1 MTNFI
6 NSVSDWF
13 ANLPWWGWVLIVL
26 SVLIFAAIV
35 TPDPVEVEKDSNYP
49 ANWDDTI
56 TCTVPWQKPIILR
69 PDEFH
74 SYEEAYSGIWEVTL
88 RNGNLIYL
96 PMEYTTILD
105 NSMELTTL

>member
-1 MTNFI
+1 MPAI
-6 NSVSDWF
+6 LIWCIVG
-13 ANLPWWGWVLIVL
+13 AIEIVVVLIIVL
-26 SVLIFAAIV
+26 AIGFILDN
-35 TPDPVEVEKDSNYP
+35 PDKDTDEEDNIIICS
-49 ANWDDTI
+49 
-56 TCTVPWQKPIILR
+56 VPWQKPIILR